1 MLASQTLLALA
12 CTIVSFLDV
21 FAQSIDS
28 KGFWAVRALLPDTLV
43 NCLDVAIQ
51 IVTFKQFRAM
61 WALLLLP
68 PDVLVNFSDV
78 ATKSGYSKLL

>member
-68 PDVLVNFSDV
+68 DALVNFSDV
-78 ATKSGYSKLL
+78 ATTSGYSKLL